1 MSTFKKITFQC
12 HHCQKEF
19 LKEVQVVEPKQEDSP
34 IVYETTE
41 CPHCKRPCQLE
52 LYADEVLVTSV
63 HRGKSSFTTLLTD
76 LENRVF
82 PTRPLP

>member
-1 MSTFKKITFQC
+1 MSISKKITFQC
-12 HHCQKEF
+12 HHCQAQF
-19 LKEVQVVEPKQEDSP
+19 PKEVQVVEPKQEDSQ

-63 HRGKSSFTTLLTD
+63 HRGKSSFTTLLIH
-76 LENRVF
+76 LENQVF
-82 PTRPLP
+82 PTRPL